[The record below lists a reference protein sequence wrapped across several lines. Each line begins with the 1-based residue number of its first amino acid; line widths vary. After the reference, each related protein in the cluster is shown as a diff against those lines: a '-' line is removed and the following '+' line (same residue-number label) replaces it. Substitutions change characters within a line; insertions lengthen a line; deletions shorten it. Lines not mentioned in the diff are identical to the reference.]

1 MKVIFII
8 YLLSLCGFRV
18 IHDSFQQHYAFDH
31 TNSSKLCE
39 TLNQSNLYYVNN
51 LLIGTTKVL
60 VA

>member
-8 YLLSLCGFRV
+8 YLLSLCGFLV
-18 IHDSFQQHYAFDH
+18 IHDSIQKHYAFDH
-31 TNSSKLCE
+31 TNGSKLCE
-39 TLNQSNLYYVNN
+39 TLNHNNSYYVNK

>member
-8 YLLSLCGFRV
+8 YLLSLCGFLV
-18 IHDSFQQHYAFDH
+18 IHDSIQQHYAFDH
-31 TNSSKLCE
+31 TNGSKLCE
-39 TLNQSNLYYVNN
+39 TLNDNNSYYVNK